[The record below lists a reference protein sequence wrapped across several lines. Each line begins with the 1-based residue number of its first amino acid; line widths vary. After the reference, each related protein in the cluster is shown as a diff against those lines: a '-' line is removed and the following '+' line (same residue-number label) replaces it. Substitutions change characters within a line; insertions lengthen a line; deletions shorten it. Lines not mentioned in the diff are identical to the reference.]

1 MYFGLNQNLNIF
13 FSVGIIISF
22 VNQRDF
28 TVGLD
33 CMGGVEVSMAWWVGF
48 NLGVIALLGL
58 DLFALRKGAHKG
70 GFKSA
75 LGWSLLWI
83 LLAVEF
89 GIALAVGAVGGYP
102 VVARGPAALQFFTA
116 YLLEKSLSLDN
127 VLVFVLLFRQYRV
140 SAAHQR
146 GVLLWGVLGAM
157 ILRGVLILC
166 GVALARRFDWVF
178 YIFGAYLLWAA
189 WKLAVPRQPSKR
201 KSVPALWPWLRRW
214 LPSTEENTGGQL
226 VVHCAGR
233 WLITPLFAVM
243 LTVELVDVTFA
254 LDSVPAVVAVTRDP
268 FLAYTSNIFAVLGLR
283 ALYFV
288 VENVI
293 ERCWLLPYALAGL
306 LAFIGA
312 KMLLAKIYEVPLSV
326 SLIVIAL
333 ALVGGVLGSWLYPRP
348 AAR

>member
-1 MYFGLNQNLNIF
+1 MTLRKRILILSGAAF
-13 FSVGIIISF
+13 
-22 VNQRDF
+22 
-28 TVGLD
+28 
-33 CMGGVEVSMAWWVGF
+33 
-48 NLGVIALLGL
+48 LLGGGL
-58 DLFALRKGAHKG
+58 RGAVAGFSPGVATFAR
-70 GFKSA
+70 
-75 LGWSLLWI
+75 
-83 LLAVEF
+83 LLAVGLGS
-89 GIALAVGAVGGYP
+89 GIA
-102 VVARGPAALQFFTA
+102 VALVEETVMRGALQTA
-116 YLLEKSLSLDN
+116 
-127 VLVFVLLFRQYRV
+127 V
-140 SAAHQR
+140 QR
-146 GVLLWGVLGAM
+146 ESGP
-157 ILRGVLILC
+157 
-166 GVALARRFDWVF
+166 
-178 YIFGAYLLWAA
+178 WAA
-189 WKLAVPRQPSKR
+189 VA
-201 KSVPALWPWLRRW
+201 
-214 LPSTEENTGGQL
+214 
-226 VVHCAGR
+226 
-233 WLITPLFAVM
+233 LITPLFAVM